1 MDILFLIRSRRDQLR
16 GNSAKIAG
24 AILDDIGFA
33 ASASIDQLAARAG
46 VSKAALSRFARLMD
60 CEDLREL
67 RLKLA
72 RASAVGS
79 RFLETTPLTA
89 KAPRFFGQIVGDI
102 ERSLHRHLAV
112 FDEAR
117 FSAAVDLIV
126 SAQKIHAF
134 GMGGCSTLLASEVQY
149 RLVRLGYPV
158 SAYHDPV
165 LMRIAAAA
173 LGPQDLLVV
182 LSITGISPDLL
193 ATAHLARAY
202 GARLLAITRADSPLA
217 EVADILLPI
226 VLDETDFIYKPTA
239 ARYGMLLAIDLLA
252 TETALRAPETSKELL
267 RRVKLALDDYRHGED
282 RLPLGD

>member
-16 GNSAKIAG
+16 GNSAKVAQ
-24 AILDDIGFA
+24 AILEDVGFA
-33 ASASIDQLAARAG
+33 ASASIDQLATRAG

-60 CEDLREL
+60 CDDLREL

-72 RASAVGS
+72 HASAVGS
-79 RFLETTPLTA
+79 RFLDAAPVTT

-102 ERSLHRHLAV
+102 ERSLHQHLGG

-126 SAQKIHAF
+126 SAQKIYAF
-134 GMGGCSTLLASEVQY
+134 GMGGCSTLMAGEVQY
-149 RLVRLGYPV
+149 RLVRLGHPV
-158 SAYHDPV
+158 TAYHDPV
-165 LMRIAAAA
+165 LMRIAAAT

-182 LSITGISPDLL
+182 LSITGVTPDLL
-193 ATAHLARAY
+193 ATTRLARAY
-202 GARLLAITRADSPLA
+202 GARLLAITRAGTPLA
-217 EVADILLPI
+217 EAADVLLPI

-252 TETALRAPETSKELL
+252 TETALRAPDTSKELL